1 MTFKEQLDR
10 RWPADWP
17 IQPFGE
23 PRWARQRPT
32 YGECSPAVIEAAVKR
47 AEARPSGNW
56 YVLAAGR
63 QIRSD
68 RPFGRTIG
76 GQELVAWRTRSGDLR
91 VGPGA
96 CPHLGAPLAEA
107 RLDCDELVCRWH
119 GLRVGAPRRAGWL
132 PAPSFDD
139 GVLVW
144 VRLDRLGG
152 EPPTARPTVPDRPEP
167 GGSVDAVAT
176 VTGVCEPA
184 DIVANRLDPWHGAWF
199 HPYSFARLEVLEAP
213 AAVDVAEEDDR
224 FLVEV
229 TFRLAGRWGVPVV
242 AEFVCPGPRTVV
254 MRIVEGEGRGSVVE
268 THATPLGTGVDGRPR
283 TAVVEAVVAVSER
296 AGFEVAR
303 KAAGVLRP
311 LMRRTAVRLWRDD
324 LAYTERRYHLRA
336 TAR

>member
-1 MTFKEQLDR
+1 MEQLDR

-23 PRWARQRPT
+23 PGWARQRPT
-32 YGECSPAVIEAAVKR
+32 YGQCCPAVIEAAVER
-47 AEARPSGNW
+47 AVARASGNW
-56 YVLAAGR
+56 YVLAASR
-63 QIRSD
+63 QIRPD

-76 GQELVAWRTRSGDLR
+76 GQELVAWRTRSGELR

-96 CPHLGAPLAEA
+96 CPHLGASLAQA
-107 RLDCDELVCRWH
+107 RPDGDELVCRWH
-119 GLRVGAPRRAGWL
+119 GLRVGGRPRPDWS
-132 PAPSFDD
+132 PVPSFDD

-144 VRLDRLGG
+144 ARLDRLGG
-152 EPPTARPTVPDRPEP
+152 EPPTTEPAVPDRPES

-199 HPYSFARLEVLEAP
+199 HPYSFARLNVLEAP
-213 AAVDVAEEDDR
+213 AEADVAGEGDR

-254 MRIVEGEGRGSVVE
+254 MRIVEGEGLGSVVE
-268 THATPLGTGVDGRPR
+268 THATPLGAGVDGRPR
-283 TAVVEAVVAVSER
+283 TAVIEAVVAGSER
-296 AGFEVAR
+296 AGFGAAR
-303 KAAGVLRP
+303 KAAGALRP
-311 LMRRTAVRLWRDD
+311 LIRRTAMRLWRDD
-324 LAYTERRYHLRA
+324 LAYAERRYELRA
-336 TAR
+336 SAQ